1 MMAALDLDSMRA
13 LAKEKREEILQLEKS
28 LRLARE
34 TLDSTESRIKTL
46 TVPSGQVVMKETA
59 MRSLAKAVGW
69 RLTAGSITFCTSFYF
84 TKSLNSALAI
94 VGSDFISKSGTMYIG
109 ERLFN
114 KVQIGRTEGGKESPY
129 RSLAKALIWR
139 LFAFVNTMVVS
150 LIVVKDAAA
159 GAKIAGVDSII
170 KTALMVLY
178 DQAWNRVDW
187 GKELQNV
194 GGDGI

>member
-1 MMAALDLDSMRA
+1 
-13 LAKEKREEILQLEKS
+13 
-28 LRLARE
+28 
-34 TLDSTESRIKTL
+34 
-46 TVPSGQVVMKETA
+46 

-84 TKSLNSALAI
+84 TKSLSAAFAI

-159 GAKIAGVDSII
+159 GAKVHPTLATLSHSMPPRRRCCWFPRAPSRLAQV
-170 KTALMVLY
+170 
-178 DQAWNRVDW
+178 
-187 GKELQNV
+187 
-194 GGDGI
+194 